1 MVILMFKNM
10 IRHYINIIT
19 INDVIMFSKQKN
31 IAISNKEAN
40 IVLNYLKNNWES
52 IIYGNEKDVQNFLND
67 NFDEN
72 RKDQIFN
79 LFLSYKKKYRNYL

>member
-1 MVILMFKNM
+1 MFKNM

-19 INDVIMFSKQKN
+19 INDVIMFSKQEN

-79 LFLSYKKKYRNYL
+79 LFLAYKKRYRNYL

>member
-1 MVILMFKNM
+1 MFKNM

-19 INDVIMFSKQKN
+19 INDVIMFSKQEN

-52 IIYGNEKDVQNFLND
+52 IIYGNETDVQNYLND

-79 LFLSYKKKYRNYL
+79 LFLAYKKRYRNYL